1 MISVCNPARRAPVA
15 LVAGALLCLCLL
27 LLHAA
32 SAGAVGSFPFGM
44 VVRGLARPGGG
55 AIEVVAKVPRAEMD
69 FVRSEDTF
77 RGVLE
82 LYATVRDQ
90 DGAFVADATRKIE
103 RQLSAAPEVAW
114 EGIFESI
121 RVELQVQPGEYAL
134 EIIVKAP
141 ESGRTGVATTEVL
154 VRPFPSYG
162 LALSEPVLMSFS
174 EADSGFV
181 ADPQPGSSG
190 SFSGPSLV
198 VWEVYRAAGVADSI
212 ATVVVDVDGE
222 EAVVPAETLQ
232 VRLEGP
238 VTVAR
243 WEADLSALRAGTYTA
258 RVAIDE
264 TETASATF
272 EILWSIETLALDKD
286 DGRRLLEYFGTHDD
300 EKRFEKLQ
308 ADERQAFWQDFWRE
322 HDPVPGTPRNEF
334 RDAVAARIR
343 YANDRFGSFT
353 AGWKSDRGMVY
364 VILGA
369 PDEIERH
376 PFEVGSKPYEIWSYY
391 SYRVQYV
398 FVDWRGFGNYELYR
412 GPQPQRVLRIRG

>member
-1 MISVCNPARRAPVA
+1 
-15 LVAGALLCLCLL
+15 
-27 LLHAA
+27 
-32 SAGAVGSFPFGM
+32 
-44 VVRGLARPGGG
+44 
-55 AIEVVAKVPRAEMD
+55 MD
-69 FVRSEDTF
+69 FVRSEEAF
-77 RGVLE
+77 RGALE

-90 DGAFVADATRKIE
+90 DGAFVADATRKVE

-121 RVELQVQPGEYAL
+121 RVELQVQPGEYAV
-134 EIIVKAP
+134 EVVVKTP
-141 ESGRTGVATTEVL
+141 ESDRTGVATSEVR
-154 VRPFPSYG
+154 VKPFPTEG
-162 LALSEPVLMSFS
+162 LSVSEPVLMSFS

-198 VWEVYRAAGVADSI
+198 VWEVYRALGGTDSVVTAVVAMD
-212 ATVVVDVDGE
+212 AEEDG
-222 EAVVPAETLQ
+222 VPAETLQ

-243 WEADLSALRAGTYTA
+243 WEVDLSVLSAGTYTT
-258 RVAIDE
+258 RVSVDNAE
-264 TETASATF
+264 QATAAF
-272 EILWSIETLALDKD
+272 EILWSIETLAFDKD
-286 DGRRLLEYFGTHDD
+286 DGKRLLEYFGTRDD
-300 EKRFEKLQ
+300 ENRFKKLKPE
-308 ADERQAFWQDFWRE
+308 ERQAFWQDFWRE

-343 YANDRFGSFT
+343 YANDRFSSFT
-353 AGWKSDRGMVY
+353 AGWKTDRGMVY